1 MSQAIYEPLELNSR
15 MLEFGSELIKSRSI
29 SSCSGILSSRVRVL
43 QYPTQTSR
51 ELNLT
56 LLFY

>member
-1 MSQAIYEPLELNSR
+1 MSQAICELLELDSR
-15 MLEFGSELIKSRSI
+15 MLEFGSELIKSSSS
-29 SSCSGILSSRVRVL
+29 SSCSSILSSQVRVL

-51 ELNLT
+51 ELNLA